1 MPSHAGYEP
10 IAGDDD
16 ADISRPS
23 LDSQDGSVTGRRRRG
38 PSVDLKGLDTAF
50 KRWTET
56 IAQRVKI
63 NRRKKLEI
71 QPEKREIVF
80 SVFQPAHGRLPPP
93 PTKTLDHQP
102 PITHEEFERIAQSVR
117 AAIFEGIH
125 PKMISKGSSGSYYA
139 RVRDPDTGQIKT
151 IGVFKPKDEECP
163 TDLKFPNH
171 AKPQVSE
178 MGTQDFLLVD
188 RCVGS
193 FSQQEARSSTI
204 LGFGRSCLIPNLSYI
219 SEAGAS
225 LLDTRL
231 SLHIVPHTE
240 LASFASPAFFY
251 DWIDRSAAKKGKAL
265 PEKIGSLQLFTHG
278 FTDASDFLRKHPWPG
293 RSIADTWNEDDH
305 RQGRHSKRCFNALGV
320 LCGKAG
326 GDYDDYDDMDYDQ
339 NLHATTNTSTRAG
352 GSFVWTPALQQSFRE
367 ELEKLIILDYLMRN
381 TDRGLDNFMIKYCE
395 GAHEKQIVDTAPT
408 RLPMMSELKQSGAPS
423 HVPHNTPGTESTA
436 SPYSRPHIHI
446 AAIDNSLSFPH
457 HHPKGWRSYT
467 YGWLFLP
474 VSLIGRPFSEKTRN
488 HFLPLLSSSEWWAE
502 TTFQLR
508 KLFSLDPDFN
518 QRMFDRQMAVLKGQ
532 GWNIVQSLKRDE
544 EGPLELTRRV
554 KVLVWDDEVEVI
566 NETVDA
572 EDGGAAPLPAQ
583 SPKSPRSPVVA
594 PTRQS
599 VSPLS
604 FAMPRRRRSRSISD
618 FPPPRPRAPVPFT
631 QAVGTSSG
639 ETSGVA
645 ILAQLEKLDEVS
657 SGREDAVAT
666 EEVEI
671 TTTDV
676 FRSDQASDKN
686 PDAVLSRPGPSRI
699 SPVPEHDEGETALP
713 PPHPSR
719 IASDPIP
726 LVQEDLDGE
735 DDEVNPMMFSSVTS
749 LGDNTPIP
757 PSMTRSATAAQ
768 GPRPSLEGRR
778 WPSFGAI
785 GKRGQRLS
793 LDTATATD
801 VVSGK
806 TRTVIR
812 ERLQTVDSKAFFQNW

>member
-1 MPSHAGYEP
+1 MPSYAGYEP
-10 IAGDDD
+10 IAGDED
-16 ADISRPS
+16 AEISRPS
-23 LDSQDGSVTGRRRRG
+23 LDSQDGSITGRRRRG

-56 IAQRVKI
+56 IAQKVKI

-71 QPEKREIVF
+71 QPEKREVAF
-80 SVFQPAHGRLPPP
+80 SVFQLTHGRLPSPP
-93 PTKTLDHQP
+93 MKTLDHQP
-102 PITHEEFERIAQSVR
+102 PITHEEFERIVQSVR

-151 IGVFKPKDEECP
+151 IGVFKPKDEEHE
-163 TDLKFPNH
+163 KS
-171 AKPQVSE
+171 KVSE
-178 MGTQDFLLVD
+178 MGTQNFLLVD
-188 RCVGS
+188 
-193 FSQQEARSSTI
+193 
-204 LGFGRSCLIPNLSYI
+204 SCLIPNLSYI

-231 SLHIVPHTE
+231 NLHMVPHTE

-265 PEKIGSLQLFTHG
+265 PEKIGSLQLFAHG
-278 FTDASDFLRKHPWPG
+278 FTDASEFLRKHPWPG

-305 RQGRHSKRCFNALGV
+305 REGRHSKRCFNALGV

-326 GDYDDYDDMDYDQ
+326 GDYDDYDDDMNYEQ
-339 NLHATTNTSTRAG
+339 NPHTHTTTDTSTRAG
-352 GSFVWTPALQQSFRE
+352 GSFVWTLALQQSFRE

-395 GAHEKQIVDTAPT
+395 GTHEKPIVDTAPT
-408 RLPMMSELKQSGAPS
+408 RLPMMSELKKSGAPS
-423 HVPHNTPGTESTA
+423 NAPPSTPSTESTL

-488 HFLPLLSSSEWWAE
+488 HFLPLLSSPEWWAE

-518 QRMFDRQMAVLKGQ
+518 QRMFDKQMAVLKGQ

-566 NETVDA
+566 NEAVVTD
-572 EDGGAAPLPAQ
+572 EGGAVPPLVNQ
-583 SPKSPRSPVVA
+583 SPKSPRSPVA
-594 PTRQS
+594 PPTRQS
-599 VSPLS
+599 ISPLS
-604 FAMPRRRRSRSISD
+604 FAIPRRRRSRSISD
-618 FPPPRPRAPVPFT
+618 FPLPRPRAPVPFT
-631 QAVGTSSG
+631 QAIGSSSG

-645 ILAQLEKLDEVS
+645 VLAQLEKLDKVS
-657 SGREDAVAT
+657 GGKDDAT
-666 EEVEI
+666 IQEEVEV
-671 TTTDV
+671 TSTDI
-676 FRSDQASDKN
+676 FRPEQASVKN
-686 PDAVLSRPGPSRI
+686 ADVAPSRPGPSRV
-699 SPVPEHDEGETALP
+699 SPVPEHDESETALP
-713 PPHPSR
+713 PPPPPR
-719 IASDPIP
+719 IASDPVVVIE
-726 LVQEDLDGE
+726 EDLDGE
-735 DDEVNPMMFSSVTS
+735 DDGLNPMMFSSVTS
-749 LGDNTPIP
+749 LGDNAPIP

-768 GPRPSLEGRR
+768 GSRPSLEGKR
-778 WPSFGAI
+778 WPSFGGI
-785 GKRGQRLS
+785 GKRDQRLS

>member
-71 QPEKREIVF
+71 QPERREIVF

-93 PTKTLDHQP
+93 PVSATVTKTLDHQP

-125 PKMISKGSSGSYYA
+125 PKMISK
-139 RVRDPDTGQIKT
+139 VCLTCP
-151 IGVFKPKDEECP
+151 CP
-163 TDLKFPNH
+163 TAMCSCTASSRALRGATTREYAIQIQVKLRRLAYSNPRMRRSACSMRNPKFQKWVH
-171 AKPQVSE
+171 RTFFWWLVSW
-178 MGTQDFLLVD
+178 
-188 RCVGS
+188 S
-193 FSQQEARSSTI
+193 PSSQYLWYPA
-204 LGFGRSCLIPNLSYI
+204 SYI

-240 LASFASPAFFY
+240 LASFASPEEP
-251 DWIDRSAAKKGKAL
+251 DRSAAKKGKAL
-265 PEKIGSLQLFTHG
+265 PEKIGSLQLFAHG

-367 ELEKLIILDYLMRN
+367 ELEKLIIL
-381 TDRGLDNFMIKYCE
+381 

-446 AAIDNSLSFPH
+446 AAIDNSLSF
-457 HHPKGWRSYT
+457 R
-467 YGWLFLP
+467 
-474 VSLIGRPFSEKTRN
+474 
-488 HFLPLLSSSEWWAE
+488 A
-502 TTFQLR
+502 
-508 KLFSLDPDFN
+508 
-518 QRMFDRQMAVLKGQ
+518 QMAVLKGQ
-532 GWNIVQSLKRDE
+532 GWNIVQSLKRDVSRSIIQGYSPLTSVVGRRLCLMSHVAALMTHCIFP
-544 EGPLELTRRV
+544 GPLELTRRV

-812 ERLQTVDSKAFFQNW
+812 ERLQTVDSKAFFQNCPHFNRAYCGVIHRGSMAKERAEDVPATLLRGIK